1 MTNLTQR
8 GCPSHARVEAA
19 LVALKQGKGIIVVDD
34 EARENEGDL
43 IFAAQTLTDSQM
55 AQLIRDCSGI
65 VCLCLTEEKVAKLG
79 LPMMVTNNKSRFQT
93 AFTVSIEARFGVSTG
108 VSAQDRVR
116 TIQAAINP
124 SALAED
130 LVYPGHVFP
139 LVARQGGVLTRAG
152 HTESSVDLV
161 KLAGLGEAAVL
172 CELTNPDGTMMIG
185 EKLTDYAT
193 THQLPVLSVEDV
205 IAFRQAQ
212 EDSLKVMA

>member
-1 MTNLTQR
+1 MKNLTQR